1 MISTAIRLARVG
13 SRSELAAALLL
24 ALGYPC
30 VMLAALIPDI
40 WFFAAAAAVTYAA
53 DWYLHQRGSYLI
65 NRLGKVRAGLSI
77 RFLVRELMLVLLLAR
92 LGLAQ
97 EPLFYTAVA
106 CFLIFYGLQAP
117 HGAVTTL
124 IRLRRTMPV
133 VTRNVDLN
141 AVRIPDAPPGALLR
155 RAGEKMLHLDVPA
168 MAGILIAAGTGEDTV
183 GYAGAALSL
192 LLAFAYVV
200 ALLPYMR
207 RGRLVPS
214 AAAVLK
220 SVDTW
225 LREYQPTVVLY
236 FSGSN
241 ESAYQGNMWLETM
254 ARVEGR
260 PLIIMRERGLVAQ
273 LAETSVPVLCV
284 PAGTHLMNLDLSTVR
299 VCLYPANVG
308 KNIHILRVPTMKHVF
323 IGHGD
328 SDKLASVNPY
338 SKVYDEVWTAGRA
351 GRDRYALADV
361 GVRDEDIVEVGR
373 PQLEPIKSWT
383 GTARNPIPTVLYAP
397 TWEGWDDSSG
407 NTSLLLAGENIVRR
421 LLAADDPVRIIYKPH
436 PFTGIRSRTARAVDA
451 RISAMLAKAAAERA
465 TEPRWTAEA
474 ERTAADLSTAQAEL
488 VRIEARLA
496 ELAAVGRPDGD
507 EAEESRVSLADPVR
521 EAEVAQLRAAWNDAY
536 WRSFGWWEHRT
547 VVGTEPKL
555 YDCFNESDAMVSDIS
570 SVVSDFIA
578 SGKPYAVTDSAALG
592 AEEFK
597 RQNTAVRA
605 GVILSNGAEE
615 LDELLAAVADPAAD
629 TLAGARREL
638 KTYLLGPDEPT
649 SMEQFNAAVR
659 VLAAKAEARNAGVA
673 QRLGDQAIA
682 VPDREADT
690 GEGAVTGELEGSA
703 EAEVGAG
710 SVAEPDAVAVA
721 GVAPETAMEAA
732 AESAVIEGTSS
743 VR

>member
-24 ALGYPC
+24 GLGYPC
-30 VMLAALIPDI
+30 VMLAALLPNI

-92 LGLAQ
+92 LGLAE

-117 HGAVTTL
+117 HGAVATL

-155 RAGEKMLHLDVPA
+155 RAGEKVLHLDIPA
-168 MAGILIAAGTGEDTV
+168 MAGILIAAGTGEDAV

-192 LLAFAYVV
+192 LLAFAYVA
-200 ALLPYMR
+200 ALLPYLR

-220 SVDTW
+220 AVDTW

-260 PLIIMRERGLVAQ
+260 PLIVMRERGLVTQ

-361 GVRDEDIVEVGR
+361 GIRDEDIVEVGR

-397 TWEGWDDSSG
+397 TWEGWDDNSG

-421 LLAADDPVRIIYKPH
+421 LLAADDPVRIVYKPH

-451 RISAMLAKAAAERA
+451 KIRAMLGKAAAERA
-465 TEPRWTAEA
+465 AEPRWTAEA
-474 ERTAADLSTAQAEL
+474 ERTAADRSAAQAEL

-496 ELAAVGRPDGD
+496 ELAAVGRADGD

-521 EAEVAQLRAAWNDAY
+521 QAEVAQLRAAWNDAY

-547 VVGTEPKL
+547 VVGPQPRL

-605 GVILSNGAEE
+605 GVILSNSAEE

-659 VLAAKAEARNAGVA
+659 ALAAKAEARNAGVA
-673 QRLGDQAIA
+673 QRLGDQPIA
-682 VPDREADT
+682 VPDREAAPDGAAT
-690 GEGAVTGELEGSA
+690 TEAEAGAVA
-703 EAEVGAG
+703 DPGAL
-710 SVAEPDAVAVA
+710 AVSGGAVA
-721 GVAPETAMEAA
+721 GVAPEAAVEAA
-732 AESAVIEGTSS
+732 AETAVVEGTSPA
-743 VR
+743 R

>member
-1 MISTAIRLARVG
+1 
-13 SRSELAAALLL
+13 
-24 ALGYPC
+24 
-30 VMLAALIPDI
+30 MLAALIPNV
-40 WFFAAAAAVTYAA
+40 WFFAAATAVTYVA

-77 RFLVRELMLVLLLAR
+77 RFLLRQLMVILLLAR
-92 LGLAQ
+92 LDLA
-97 EPLFYTAVA
+97 ESPLFYAAVA

-117 HGAVTTL
+117 HGAMTTL

-133 VTRNVDLN
+133 VTRNVDLH
-141 AVRIPDAPPGALLR
+141 AVRIPDAPPGALMR
-155 RAGEKMLHLDVPA
+155 RSAEKMLHLDIPA
-168 MAGILIAAGTGEDTV
+168 VVGVLIAAGTGEDVV
-183 GYAGAALSL
+183 GFAGIGLTL
-192 LLAFAYVV
+192 LLALLSL
-200 ALLPYMR
+200 ALLVPYVR
-207 RGRLVPS
+207 RGRLAPP
-214 AAAVLK
+214 APAVLK
-220 SVDTW
+220 AVDSW

-254 ARVEGR
+254 SRVEGR
-260 PLIIMRERGLVAQ
+260 PLIIMRERGLVPQ
-273 LAETSVPVLCV
+273 LAETSVPVICV

-361 GVRDEDIVEVGR
+361 GIRDEDIVEVGR

-383 GTARNPIPTVLYAP
+383 GTVKNPIPTVLYAP
-397 TWEGWDDSSG
+397 TWEGWDDNPG

-421 LLAADDPVRIIYKPH
+421 LLNAADPVRIIYKPH
-436 PFTGIRSRTARAVDA
+436 PFTGIRSAKAKAVNA
-451 RISAMLAKAAAERA
+451 RIRAMLEKAAAERA
-465 TEPRWTAEA
+465 AEPRWAKEA
-474 ERTAADLSTAQAEL
+474 SSAVAGQSAAKAEL
-488 VRIEARLA
+488 ARIEARLA
-496 ELAAVGRPDGD
+496 QLAATGRAGGD
-507 EAEESRVSLADPVR
+507 EAEESRLSLADPVR
-521 EAEVAQLRAAWNDAY
+521 EAETVRLRAEWNDAY

-547 VVGTEPKL
+547 VTGAQPKL

-592 AEEFK
+592 TEEFK

-605 GVILSNGAEE
+605 AVILSNGAEE
-615 LDELLAAVADPAAD
+615 LDALLAAVADPAAD
-629 TLAGARREL
+629 TLADARREL

-659 VLAAKAEARNAGVA
+659 ALAAKAEARNLAVA
-673 QRLGDQAIA
+673 QRIGEQAVA
-682 VPDREADT
+682 VPDPEAVTSGVGTGDPQAAVEADAT
-690 GEGAVTGELEGSA
+690 AD
-703 EAEVGAG
+703 
-710 SVAEPDAVAVA
+710 PDA
-721 GVAPETAMEAA
+721 PEADA
-732 AESAVIEGTSS
+732 AEGEAKAALREGTPS